1 MNMEMEKIMKKMDHK
16 TLVDGKEV
24 LDMTSKKH
32 GLMRII
38 PFLGPA
44 FIASVAYVD
53 PGNFATNIQGGAAFG
68 YELLWVILWAN
79 LMAMFIQA
87 LSSKLGIA
95 TGKNLAELI
104 SERYPKGVV
113 WFYWI
118 QAEIIAI
125 FTDLAE
131 FLGASIAF
139 QLLLG
144 VPLAWGAVL
153 SGIATIF
160 ILLFQNYG
168 FRPFETV
175 ITVLIGVIAF
185 SYISEI
191 FLSKPNGFDILKGT
205 LVPKFS
211 GAESI
216 YMAAGILGAT
226 VMPHVIYLH
235 SALTEDRIKAD
246 DEKQLKRLHKFNMI
260 DVFIAMG
267 IAGFVNMA
275 MLMMAASTF
284 HFNGH
289 QDVSSISTA
298 YMTLIPLLGGAAGL
312 IFALSLL
319 ASGLS
324 SSAVGTMSG
333 QVLMQSFVK
342 FKIPIW
348 VRRAITMIPSF
359 IVIFLGMDPTN
370 ILVFSQVVLS
380 FGIIFALLPLIQF
393 TRNKKIMGS
402 LVNKKITNL
411 TAWAIAFSIISLN
424 VFLIYQT
431 L

>member
-1 MNMEMEKIMKKMDHK
+1 MENIFKKMDQK
-16 TLVDGKEV
+16 TLSDGKDV
-24 LDMTSKKH
+24 LDMKSTKH
-32 GLMRII
+32 GIGKLL

-104 SERYPKGVV
+104 SERYPKNVV
-113 WFYWI
+113 WFYWV
-118 QAEIIAI
+118 QTEVIAI

-131 FLGASIAF
+131 FIGASIAF

-144 VPLAWGAVL
+144 VPLVWGAVL
-153 SGIATIF
+153 SGIATFF

-168 FRPFETV
+168 FRPFEV
-175 ITVLIGVIAF
+175 IITVLLGVITF
-185 SYISEI
+185 SYVSEV
-191 FLSKPNGFDILKGT
+191 FFSKPNGFGILDGT
-205 LVPKFS
+205 LIPKFS
-211 GAESI
+211 GVESI

-235 SALTEDRIKAD
+235 SALTENRIKAD
-246 DEKQLKRLHKFNMI
+246 DDKQLKRLHKFNMI
-260 DVFIAMG
+260 DVLVAMSV
-267 IAGFVNMA
+267 AGFVNMA

-284 HFNGH
+284 HFTNH
-289 QDVSSISTA
+289 QGVSSISNA
-298 YMTLIPLLGGAAGL
+298 YMTLIPLLGAGAGL

-342 FKIPIW
+342 FKIPVW
-348 VRRAITMIPSF
+348 VRRLVTMIPSF
-359 IVIFLGMDPTN
+359 VVIFLGMNPTDV
-370 ILVFSQVVLS
+370 LVFSQVVLS
-380 FGIIFALLPLIQF
+380 FGIIFALFPLIQF
-393 TRNKKIMGS
+393 TRNKKVMGN
-402 LVNKKITNL
+402 LVNSKLTNIMSWL
-411 TAWAIAFSIISLN
+411 IASSIVFLN
-424 VFLIYQT
+424 FFLIYQT
-431 L
+431 I

>member
-1 MNMEMEKIMKKMDHK
+1 MKMVEKKMDQK
-16 TLVDGKEV
+16 TVKDGKEI
-24 LDMTSKKH
+24 LDLTSKKH
-32 GLMRII
+32 GIQRLI

-79 LMAMFIQA
+79 LMAMFIQM

-104 SERYPKGVV
+104 SGRYPKGIV

-118 QAEIIAI
+118 QTEIIAI

-131 FLGASIAF
+131 FIGASIAF
-139 QLLLG
+139 QLLLDI
-144 VPLAWGAVL
+144 PLVWGAVL

-160 ILLFQNYG
+160 ILLFENYG
-168 FRPFETV
+168 FRPFEAV
-175 ITVLIGVIAF
+175 ITVLLTVIAF
-185 SYISEI
+185 SYLTEI
-191 FLSKPNGFDILKGT
+191 FISRPHGFELLKG
-205 LVPKFS
+205 LAIPSFS
-211 GAESI
+211 GTESI

-235 SALTEDRIKAD
+235 SALTEGRIKG
-246 DEKQLKRLHKFNMI
+246 ENEEQLRRLHRFNMI
-260 DVFIAMG
+260 DVLIAMG

-284 HFNGH
+284 HFSGNQG
-289 QDVSSISTA
+289 VSSISTA
-298 YMTLIPLLGGAAGL
+298 YMTLIPILGGAAGL

-324 SSAVGTMSG
+324 SSAVVTLSG
-333 QVLMQSFVK
+333 QILMQSFVK

-348 VRRAITMIPSF
+348 VRRLITMVPSF
-359 IVIFLGMDPTN
+359 IVILIGMNPTTVL
-370 ILVFSQVVLS
+370 IFSQVVLS
-380 FGIIFALLPLIQF
+380 FGIIFALVPLLQF
-393 TRNKKIMGS
+393 TGNRKMMGS
-402 LVNKKITNL
+402 LVNGKLIKL
-411 TAWAIAFSIISLN
+411 TSWLIAASIIFLN
-424 VFLIYQT
+424 AFLIYQY

>member
-1 MNMEMEKIMKKMDHK
+1 MDQK
-16 TLVDGKEV
+16 TLSAGKDV
-24 LDMTSKKH
+24 LDMKSTKH
-32 GLMRII
+32 GVGKLL

-53 PGNFATNIQGGAAFG
+53 PGNFATNIQGGATFG

-104 SERYPKGVV
+104 SERYPKGIV
-113 WFYWI
+113 WFYWV
-118 QAEIIAI
+118 QTEVIAI

-131 FLGASIAF
+131 FIGASIAF

-144 VPLAWGAVL
+144 VPLVWGAVL
-153 SGIATIF
+153 SGIATFF

-168 FRPFETV
+168 FRPFEAV
-175 ITVLIGVIAF
+175 ITLLLGVIAF
-185 SYISEI
+185 SYVSEV
-191 FLSKPNGFDILKGT
+191 FLSKPNGFAILGGT
-205 LVPKFS
+205 LIPKFS
-211 GAESI
+211 GVESI

-235 SALTEDRIKAD
+235 SALTENRIKAD
-246 DEKQLKRLHKFNMI
+246 NEAQLKRLHKFNMI
-260 DVFIAMG
+260 DVLVAMG

-284 HFNGH
+284 HFTGH
-289 QDVSSISTA
+289 QDVSSISNA
-298 YMTLIPLLGGAAGL
+298 YMTLIPLLGGGAGL

-342 FKIPIW
+342 FKIPVWI
-348 VRRAITMIPSF
+348 RRLVTMIPSF
-359 IVIFLGMDPTN
+359 VVILLGMNPTDV
-370 ILVFSQVVLS
+370 LVFSQVVLS
-380 FGIIFALLPLIQF
+380 FGIIFALFPLIQF
-393 TRNKKIMGS
+393 TRNIKIMGN
-402 LVNKKITNL
+402 LVNSKLTNVMSWL
-411 TAWAIAFSIISLN
+411 IASSIIFLN

-431 L
+431 I

>member
-1 MNMEMEKIMKKMDHK
+1 MDQK
-16 TLVDGKEV
+16 TLSAGKDV
-24 LDMTSKKH
+24 LDMKSTKH
-32 GLMRII
+32 GFGKLL

-53 PGNFATNIQGGAAFG
+53 PGNFATNIQGGATFG

-104 SERYPKGVV
+104 SERYPKGIV
-113 WFYWI
+113 WFYWV
-118 QAEIIAI
+118 QTEVIAI

-131 FLGASIAF
+131 FIGASIAF

-144 VPLAWGAVL
+144 VPLVWGAVL
-153 SGIATIF
+153 SGIATFF

-168 FRPFETV
+168 FRPFEAV
-175 ITVLIGVIAF
+175 ITLLLGVIAF
-185 SYISEI
+185 SYVSEV
-191 FLSKPNGFDILKGT
+191 FLSKPNGFAILGGT
-205 LVPKFS
+205 LIPKFS
-211 GAESI
+211 GVESI

-235 SALTEDRIKAD
+235 SALTENRIKAD
-246 DEKQLKRLHKFNMI
+246 NEAQLKRLHKFNMI
-260 DVFIAMG
+260 DVLVAMG

-284 HFNGH
+284 HFTGH
-289 QDVSSISTA
+289 QDVSSISNA
-298 YMTLIPLLGGAAGL
+298 YMTLIPLLGGGAGL

-342 FKIPIW
+342 FKIPVWI
-348 VRRAITMIPSF
+348 RRLVTMIPSF
-359 IVIFLGMDPTN
+359 VVILLGMNPTDV
-370 ILVFSQVVLS
+370 LVFSQVVLS
-380 FGIIFALLPLIQF
+380 FGIIFALFPLIQF
-393 TRNKKIMGS
+393 TRNRKIMGN
-402 LVNKKITNL
+402 LVNSKLTNIMSWL
-411 TAWAIAFSIISLN
+411 IASSIIFLN

-431 L
+431 I